1 MFLGSFATAVEAAVC
16 FAKHVE
22 QQGGMRGRFAR
33 GEGGEEG
40 GDEGEEEEGEEEGS
54 EEEES
59 EEGGEDEEEAERAG
73 EGEDGE
79 GGEETDGVRRTHALA
94 AKDEEPKPREDH
106 GRDKRG

>member
-22 QQGGMRGRFAR
+22 QQGGMRGRFGR

-40 GDEGEEEEGEEEGS
+40 EEEGEEEEGEEEGEAEG
-54 EEEES
+54 EEWG
-59 EEGGEDEEEAERAG
+59 EGEEEAERAG
-73 EGEDGE
+73 EGEGGE
-79 GGEETDGVRRTHALA
+79 GGEETEGVRRTHALA

-106 GRDKRG
+106 GRDQRV